1 MKSSGVSDQ
10 ETTKPIGE
18 RHCVTPVR
26 PKTLNVVEGP
36 EGGDADMGSEVED
49 ADEAEREHEK
59 KCEEAI
65 AGEQDVEVREKTK
78 PDNVET
84 EGTWMEVHEEEGR
97 VPKAFHNPRPP
108 TNK

>member
-1 MKSSGVSDQ
+1 MNPSGVHDH
-10 ETTKPIGE
+10 ETNKPIDE
-18 RHCVTPVR
+18 QHCVTPVR

-65 AGEQDVEVREKTK
+65 AGEQDVEVREETK
-78 PDNVET
+78 PESVET
-84 EGTWMEVHEEEGR
+84 
-97 VPKAFHNPRPP
+97 
-108 TNK
+108 